1 MIELIILSM
10 LAKQD
15 MYVYD
20 IKQELIKRGEGEFI
34 LRDGSIYGPIYRM
47 LERGLIS
54 CRQEFVGEKRF
65 RKYYHLEDLG
75 KEYLSCCVERFYKL
89 FRITDNIISEYIDKS
104 KSKTN
109 DKEEN

>member
-1 MIELIILSM
+1 M

-20 IKQELIKRGEGEFI
+20 IKQELIKRSEGEFI

-104 KSKTN
+104 KFKTN
-109 DKEEN
+109 DQEEN